1 MNAPPRP
8 LELDPVR
15 ARRIVSHL
23 ASTGT
28 PPDEGIDAFS
38 VGLDG
43 ILGVLDD
50 EYLAFLGHG
59 LSAFK
64 LVVGA
69 YGGGKTHLL
78 LSIRERAFRRG
89 AAVAYLTLNPQ
100 ESPFDKLELVYRRIA
115 DRLEAPPEPGARAE
129 AGLEAVLRA
138 WARRW
143 LADAEGDAKAATAR
157 ANEAL
162 AGLESTSVRNAL
174 VGAFRALLD
183 DDEEAFSGLLLHLKA
198 EGSEREM
205 LRRYQVFEPIDRTT
219 AFRTIRSLVRF
230 LRAIGMSGLVLLV
243 DEAER
248 VVSLA
253 SSRNQRAAVDNLR
266 QFIDECGGSAL
277 EGVLLCYAVPRAEL
291 LFGSGGGAVYE
302 ALRQRVRGHFREVN
316 PTGVTID
323 LERLD
328 LPPTRFLTLLGE
340 RLAALYAQAYEV
352 SWQEEAL
359 TATIGCLVEA
369 AWERRYGDE
378 GVRRLFVKA
387 CLEALHRLRRDPERA
402 LSEGDAEAI
411 VGGQAG
417 AALDDDP
424 VHDDQEF

>member
-1 MNAPPRP
+1 MSSPIHPRD
-8 LELDPVR
+8 LDPVR
-15 ARRIVSHL
+15 ARRIVNHL

-28 PPDEGIDAFS
+28 PPDEGVGTFT

-50 EYLAFLGHG
+50 EYLAFLGQG

-129 AGLEAVLRA
+129 AGLEALLRA
-138 WARRW
+138 WARRE
-143 LADAEGDAKAATAR
+143 LERAEGDPAR
-157 ANEAL
+157 AAVRARDAL
-162 AGLESTSVRNAL
+162 AGLESTSIRNAL
-174 VGAFRALLD
+174 LGAFRALHEQ
-183 DDEEAFSGLLLHLKA
+183 DEEAFSALLLHLKG
-198 EGSEREM
+198 EGGEREA
-205 LRRYQVFEPIDRTT
+205 LRRHQVFEPIDRST
-219 AFRTIRSLVRF
+219 AFRTIRSLARF

-291 LFGSGGGAVYE
+291 LFGAGGGAVYE
-302 ALRQRVRGHFREVN
+302 ALRQRVRGHFRQWN

-340 RLAALYAQAYEV
+340 RLSQLYARAYDV
-352 SWQEEAL
+352 SWQADTLEASL
-359 TATIGCLVEA
+359 DALVEA

-387 CLEALHRLRRDPERA
+387 WLEGLHRLRREPARA
-402 LSEGDAEAI
+402 LGEAEAEAI
-411 VGGQAG
+411 VGAQAG